1 MSIAGGLGRLASI
14 GRKSKPKSAVP
25 GAEEFTPR
33 AVNRAVLAETVQH
46 PMTILPA
53 AASAVG
59 FLYIGLIGL
68 GPGALAVTFFSALAA
83 LGAWVFNY
91 FIRGEDFAVR
101 HVASLRERRA
111 QQRRDEAA
119 SLEAEWTEVGLEEG
133 VKQARELREAYSK
146 LEEFL
151 KSRFAESGGS
161 TPALNVQRLMVL
173 AEDTYRE
180 GVAILRRALD
190 SSRALKLLD
199 WEKLRRELEEWQA
212 QLAELSADGDEARE
226 VRRAGLETRIAAH
239 ERRLKLGKD
248 QATSVEQ
255 LLAESEVLESAL
267 ETTYLEAVDLGSPDT
282 FFARG
287 QSAAE
292 LERAVSAARR
302 VEDRLR
308 GMSEEREEDEIY
320 LQAGRV
326 DDMEQPRLERDE
338 FTRETQS

>member
-1 MSIAGGLGRLASI
+1 MGRLARK
-14 GRKSKPKSAVP
+14 GRKSKRESELP
-25 GAEEFTPR
+25 GAEDFTPR
-33 AVNRAVLAETVQH
+33 SIHRAVLAETVQH

-59 FLYIGLIGL
+59 VLYIGLIGL
-68 GPGALAVTFFSALAA
+68 EPGALAVTFFSALGA

-91 FIRGEDFAVR
+91 FIRGEDFAAR
-101 HVASLRERRA
+101 HVEGLRERRA

-119 SLEAEWTEVGLEEG
+119 SLEAEWTEAGLEEG
-133 VKQARELREAYSK
+133 VQQARELREAYSK
-146 LEEFL
+146 LNEFL

-161 TPALNVQRLMVL
+161 TPALNVQRLMIL

-180 GVAILRRALD
+180 GVAILRKALE
-190 SSRALKLLD
+190 SYRALKLLD
-199 WEKLRRELEEWQA
+199 WEKLRRELEEWQGQLA
-212 QLAELSADGDEARE
+212 QLGAEGEETTEARE
-226 VRRAGLETRIAAH
+226 VRRTGLEIRIAAH
-239 ERRLKLGKD
+239 ERRLRLGKE

-267 ETTYLEAVDLGSPDT
+267 ESTYLEAVDLGSPDT

-287 QSAAE
+287 QSAAA

-308 GMSEEREEDEIY
+308 GMSEQRDDDEIY
-320 LQAGRV
+320 LRAGGV
-326 DDMEQPRLERDE
+326 DDREQPRLRRDE